1 MLKKFAEDLKSYR
14 EKKGKTLFD
23 IAHETRIHISNL
35 EKMEN
40 GDFNFLPQPYVRAFL
55 KQYIKCLRL
64 NEAEMLY
71 NFDLAKSGK
80 YQSLQIEEKPE
91 ITKSSETAIDKS
103 LTKETFEKKPL
114 IEKEPSIEKHP
125 KKESQDFGN
134 FFEEKKSEKSSEEKT
149 HIESKEP
156 IKYSSSKKIE
166 MDSSSPVNDY
176 SGNIALP
183 GKGSSRI
190 SPSFFKTIG
199 IVLVVLLLVVAV
211 YLLVTQ
217 VFLNDSGKSKLEIV
231 RQNFD
236 DVVKESEKKI
246 LGKRSDEEIADSLN
260 KARLFA
266 DSIKRIQ
273 NDSITLDVVGLDKGV
288 IYVTTDTLLANN
300 FDKEIYGKDYKGTWK
315 AKKCFYI
322 TSGNTDSFEI
332 YLNGK
337 KLEFN
342 DKKIKLQKITK
353 EGISTEVIKIKKPK
367 PVVKDSSDANR

>member
-35 EKMEN
+35 EKMES
-40 GDFNFLPQPYVRAFL
+40 GDFSFLPQPYIRAFL

-80 YQSLQIEEKPE
+80 YQSMPVQEKPE
-91 ITKSSETAIDKS
+91 IKKSSEPTIDKS
-103 LTKETFEKKPL
+103 LTKET
-114 IEKEPSIEKHP
+114 
-125 KKESQDFGN
+125 D
-134 FFEEKKSEKSSEEKT
+134 EKKSDEEKPPKDESQGLGNLFEDKKTEKPSEEIT
-149 HIESKEP
+149 QTETKEP
-156 IKYSSSKKIE
+156 VKYSTSKKVE

-176 SGNIALP
+176 SGNIASP
-183 GKGSSRI
+183 DKGSVFI
-190 SPSFFKTIG
+190 PSSVFKTIG
-199 IVLVVLLLVVAV
+199 IIFVVLLLLVAV

-217 VFLNDSGKSKLEIV
+217 VFLTDSGKSKLEIV

-260 KARLFA
+260 KARLIL
-266 DSIKRIQ
+266 DSIKRVQ

-288 IYVTTDTLLANN
+288 IYITTDTVLESN
-300 FDKEIYGKDYKGTWK
+300 FDKESFGKDYKGTWK
-315 AKKCFYI
+315 AKKSFFI
-322 TSGNTDSFEI
+322 TSGNTDSFEA

-337 KLEFN
+337 KLEFA
-342 DKKIKLQKITK
+342 DKKIKLQKITR
-353 EGISTEVIKIKKPK
+353 EGISSEVIKIKKPK
-367 PVVKDSSDANR
+367 PVVKDTSENN

>member
-1 MLKKFAEDLKSYR
+1 MLKKFGEDLKNYR

-55 KQYIKCLRL
+55 KQYIKSLRL

-71 NFDLAKSGK
+71 NFDLPKSGK
-80 YQSLQIEEKPE
+80 YQSLQVEDKSE
-91 ITKSSETAIDKS
+91 ITQSSEIAIDKS
-103 LTKETFEKKPL
+103 LTKET
-114 IEKEPSIEKHP
+114 IEKEHVVEKEP
-125 KKESQDFGN
+125 AIKKHETEELQNFGN
-134 FFEEKKSEKSSEEKT
+134 IFEEKKYKNPTEGKKYD
-149 HIESKEP
+149 ESKEP
-156 IKYSSSKKIE
+156 IKYSSSKKVE

-183 GKGSSRI
+183 GKGQPRI

-217 VFLNDSGKSKLEIV
+217 VFLTDSGKSKLEIV

-266 DSIKRIQ
+266 DSIKRNQ
-273 NDSITLDVVGLDKGV
+273 NDSITLNVVGLDKGV
-288 IYVTTDTLLANN
+288 IYVTTDTLLDKNI
-300 FDKEIYGKDYKGTWK
+300 DKETYGKEYKGTWK

-322 TSGNTDSFEI
+322 TSVNTDSFEA

-342 DKKIKLQKITK
+342 DKKIKLLKITR
-353 EGISTEVIKIKKPK
+353 EGISKEVIKIKKPK
-367 PVVKDSSDANR
+367 PVVKDSSEVN